1 MKIKLLLLCFILAFI
16 SSKAQRYVYDY
27 NSRCNAAYQQ
37 YLSLNLTAG
46 SNLIRQEL
54 MTNPYNLMAT
64 YLADYEDCLLLL
76 MNGDSRDYEQ
86 RDSHFD
92 ERLSLLSKGND
103 QSPWYRLCR
112 AGIYF
117 HWALVHIRFNENLKA
132 ATKFRR
138 SFLLLKENSRH
149 HPDFP
154 QNKIFLGL
162 EEAIVG
168 TLPENYQWLA
178 SIFGMKGNVKRGV
191 AQLSSFIN
199 STDANTALRQEAV
212 IFNCYIR
219 FYLLSQQDE
228 VWNFVNS
235 NQFPVKNNLFHAFV
249 RSNLALNFRK
259 GDIATQT
266 LKYAQTLEAYKN
278 YPILDYE
285 MGSALLHQLDDEA
298 ITYLNRFLTRYQG
311 RFFVKDA
318 YQKLCYSYYVQGN
331 TAKANFYKERVLKL
345 GTKSVDADK
354 QAQRFAESGTY
365 PAATVLQARLLSDGG
380 YYQQA
385 LQRLQTTDIK
395 GLGITDKLEYYFRLA
410 RIYDELNK
418 DDKAIQYY
426 QTTINLGR
434 DRKEHF
440 AARSALQMGMMYE
453 RSGAITEALRSYNE
467 CLSMRDHDFQ
477 ANIDQQA
484 KAGVNRLSQK

>member
-1 MKIKLLLLCFILAFI
+1 MKIKLLLLCFILSFT
-16 SSKAQRYVYDY
+16 SSKAQQYVYDY

-37 YLSLNLTAG
+37 YLSLNLSSG

-54 MTNPYNLMAT
+54 MANPYNLMAT

-86 RDSHFD
+86 RDGHFE
-92 ERLSLLSKGND
+92 ERLNLLSRGND
-103 QSPWYRLCR
+103 QSPWYRLCK

-117 HWALVHIRFNENLKA
+117 HWALVHVRFSENLKA

-138 SFLLLKENSRH
+138 SFLLLKENSRL
-149 HPDFP
+149 HPDFA

-178 SIFGMKGNVKRGV
+178 SIFGMRGNVKKGV

-199 STDANTALRQEAV
+199 GSNTNTPLRQEAV

-235 NQFPVKNNLFHAFV
+235 SQFPVQNNLFHAFV

-266 LKYAQTLEAYKN
+266 LKYAQTLESYKN

-285 MGSALLHQLDDEA
+285 MGGALLHQLDDDA
-298 ITYLNRFLTRYQG
+298 TTYLNRFLARYHG

-318 YQKLCYSYYVQGN
+318 YQKLCYSYYVQGS
-331 TAKANFYKERVLKL
+331 TAKAGFYREQILRQ
-345 GTKSVDADK
+345 GTKNVDADK
-354 QAQRFAESGTY
+354 QAQRFAESNTY
-365 PAATVLQARLLSDGG
+365 PAAAIMQARLLSDGG

-395 GLGITDKLEYYFRLA
+395 GLTIADKLEYYFRLA
-410 RIYDELNK
+410 RIYDESNK

-434 DRKEHF
+434 ERKEHF
-440 AARSALQMGMMYE
+440 AARSALQMGMIYE
-453 RSGAITEALRSYNE
+453 RSGKLTDALRSYNE
-467 CLSMRDHDFQ
+467 CLSMKNHDFQ
-477 ANIDQQA
+477 SNIDQQA
-484 KAGVNRLSQK
+484 KAGVNRLTQK